1 MKYLIMCLML
11 AGCAAGGSGGPPGA
25 SPNSAPP
32 PTPGAAPSNGPAPSP
47 SPSPSPRVIPTC
59 APVLGTDW
67 IATGAPVLTMES
79 QDQSG
84 HGYYVSEFNL
94 TGTGDFT
101 QSQFVG
107 GSLGTLTCTRKFSDG
122 VSNGANSLVWSDN
135 TGFCGVLSNWM
146 QFDNT
151 TCNQLVVTVR
161 DGSGQ
166 VYLTQTYVPK

>member
-1 MKYLIMCLML
+1 MKYIILCLLL
-11 AGCAAGGSGGPPGA
+11 AGCSSGGPPSA
-25 SPNSAPP
+25 SS
-32 PTPGAAPSNGPAPSP
+32 PSLAPSP
-47 SPSPSPRVIPTC
+47 SPSVVPPNNPPVSPSPSPTPSPGGTC
-59 APVLGTDW
+59 APVVGTDW
-67 IATGAPVLTMES
+67 IATVAPVLTMES

-107 GSLGTLTCTRKFSDG
+107 GSLGFLTCTRKFTDG